1 MWGFDM
7 LQTPLIVFLSVVAPI
22 WIIAHYVTRW
32 RTAKTLSEADER
44 MLAELWE
51 TAPKLAARINTL
63 ERILD
68 AEAPDWR
75 TRT

>member
-1 MWGFDM
+1 MSMIYFPIAI
-7 LQTPLIVFLSVVAPI
+7 LFVAVVLPI

-32 RTAKTLSEADER
+32 RTAKTLSGSEEK
-44 MLAELWE
+44 MLAELRD
-51 TAPKLAARINTL
+51 TAERIEARVRSL

-75 TRT
+75 TRV

>member
-1 MWGFDM
+1 MSMIYFPIAM
-7 LQTPLIVFLSVVAPI
+7 VFVVVVLPI

-32 RTAKTLSEADER
+32 RTAKTLSGSEET
-44 MLAELWE
+44 MLAELRD
-51 TAPKLAARINTL
+51 TAEKMEGRMRSL

>member
-1 MWGFDM
+1 MSMIYFPIAM
-7 LQTPLIVFLSVVAPI
+7 VFVAVVLPI
-22 WIIAHYVTRW
+22 WIVAHYITRW
-32 RTAKTLSEADER
+32 RTAKTLSGSEET
-44 MLAELWE
+44 MLAELRD
-51 TAPKLAARINTL
+51 TAEKMEGRMRSL

>member
-1 MWGFDM
+1 MSMIYFPIAI
-7 LQTPLIVFLSVVAPI
+7 LFVAVVLPI

-32 RTAKTLSEADER
+32 RTAKTLSGSEET
-44 MLAELWE
+44 MLAELRD
-51 TAPKLAARINTL
+51 TAEKMEGRMRSL

>member
-1 MWGFDM
+1 MSMIYFPIAM
-7 LQTPLIVFLSVVAPI
+7 VFVVVVLPI

-32 RTAKTLSEADER
+32 RTAKILSGSEET
-44 MLAELWE
+44 MLAELRD
-51 TAPKLAARINTL
+51 TAEKMEGRMRSL

>member
-1 MWGFDM
+1 MWYFPIAM
-7 LQTPLIVFLSVVAPI
+7 VFVAVVLPI

-32 RTAKTLSEADER
+32 RTAKTLSGDEETILSELR
-44 MLAELWE
+44 DSAEKME
-51 TAPKLAARINTL
+51 ARIRSL

-75 TRT
+75 TRI

>member
-1 MWGFDM
+1 MGLFDRFKKG
-7 LQTPLIVFLSVVAPI
+7 LTQTRQKITRSFRSVLPFGRKIDDAVI
-22 WIIAHYVTRW
+22 DQLEET
-32 RTAKTLSEADER
+32 
-44 MLAELWE
+44 MLAELRDVAE
-51 TAPKLAARINTL
+51 KMEGRMRSL

>member
-1 MWGFDM
+1 MSMIYFPIAI
-7 LQTPLIVFLSVVAPI
+7 LFVAVVLPI

-32 RTAKTLSEADER
+32 RTAKTLSGSEET
-44 MLAELWE
+44 MLAELRD
-51 TAPKLAARINTL
+51 TAERMEGRMRSL